1 MFSADT
7 MLASVEISADSGVT
21 LLRSSSTVVSLRSSG
36 VTPSS
41 LASPTLRID
50 LSSQEI
56 SFASTLSTTDGST
69 RSGAIGGFP
78 DLLDFKLLLIDA
90 ESFDFR
96 IENNDI
102 RDLTLFL
109 ELLEPFVSIVA
120 WSD

>member
-7 MLASVEISADSGVT
+7 MLASVEISAVSGVT
-21 LLRSSSTVVSLRSSG
+21 LLRSSSTVASLRSSG

-50 LSSQEI
+50 LSSQEL